1 MDYLITNP
9 SKKVFIRLDN
19 NGRPETCGR
28 ETAQKFES
36 SKAKNIVDHLP
47 KTLKRF
53 HFRAQAIPEI
63 TPQVNKNIV
72 QEMEKNIIQGNVDY
86 EVTENITQW
95 LDKFGS
101 CADVLNEAK
110 ERQKSLLQQLEDT
123 DNKLLDILHKEMI
136 ACMCEAHSGE
146 WNKNRSGEEIMPEP
160 RNDMEFFIHECDILS
175 SRADLDMIIPNEL
188 KDILSGEKTEDKEVS
203 LEEYRIDFGKHSGRT
218 LLEIR
223 DIDPGYIRWMKE
235 NMTREPVRTL
245 LMQI

>member
-1 MDYLITNP
+1 MDYIITNP
-9 SKKVFIRLDN
+9 NKQVFIRLDN

-101 CADVLNEAK
+101 CADMLEDAK
-110 ERQKSLLQQLEDT
+110 ERQKLLLQHLDDT
-123 DNKLLDILHKEMI
+123 DNKLVDILHRIELEPPKDLYHGWLLYKDI
-136 ACMCEAHSGE
+136 KT
-146 WNKNRSGEEIMPEP
+146 NRKNRRVIKDELIIIQDVLEKVNS
-160 RNDMEFFIHECDILS
+160 FWLS
-175 SRADLDMIIPNEL
+175 RERIQKAIDGLFKRKYRFRIVE
-188 KDILSGEKTEDKEVS
+188 KDEKTECGV
-203 LEEYRIDFGKHSGRT
+203 
-218 LLEIR
+218 
-223 DIDPGYIRWMKE
+223 E
-235 NMTREPVRTL
+235 NVM
-245 LMQI
+245 

>member
-9 SKKVFIRLDN
+9 SKQVFIRLDN

-28 ETAQKFES
+28 EMAQKFES

-63 TPQVNKNIV
+63 TPQINKNIV

-110 ERQKSLLQQLEDT
+110 ERQKVLIQQLEDT
-123 DNKLLDILHKEMI
+123 DNKLLDLLHRIELESPKDLYHGWLLYKEI
-136 ACMCEAHSGE
+136 KI
-146 WNKNRSGEEIMPEP
+146 NRKNRRVIKDELIIIQNVLEKTNSFWLSRERIQKAIDGLFKRKYRFRIVEEEIET
-160 RNDMEFFIHECDILS
+160 ECGVEN
-175 SRADLDMIIPNEL
+175 A
-188 KDILSGEKTEDKEVS
+188 
-203 LEEYRIDFGKHSGRT
+203 T
-218 LLEIR
+218 L
-223 DIDPGYIRWMKE
+223 
-235 NMTREPVRTL
+235 
-245 LMQI
+245 

>member
-9 SKKVFIRLDN
+9 SKQDFIRLDN

-28 ETAQKFES
+28 EMAQKFES

-63 TPQVNKNIV
+63 TLQINKNIV

-110 ERQKSLLQQLEDT
+110 ERQKVLIQQLEDT
-123 DNKLLDILHKEMI
+123 DNKLLDLLHRIELESPKDLYHGWLLYKEI
-136 ACMCEAHSGE
+136 KI
-146 WNKNRSGEEIMPEP
+146 NRKNRRVIKDELIIIQNVLEKTNSFWLSRERIQKAIDGLFKRKYRFRIVEEEIET
-160 RNDMEFFIHECDILS
+160 ECGVEN
-175 SRADLDMIIPNEL
+175 A
-188 KDILSGEKTEDKEVS
+188 
-203 LEEYRIDFGKHSGRT
+203 T
-218 LLEIR
+218 L
-223 DIDPGYIRWMKE
+223 
-235 NMTREPVRTL
+235 
-245 LMQI
+245 